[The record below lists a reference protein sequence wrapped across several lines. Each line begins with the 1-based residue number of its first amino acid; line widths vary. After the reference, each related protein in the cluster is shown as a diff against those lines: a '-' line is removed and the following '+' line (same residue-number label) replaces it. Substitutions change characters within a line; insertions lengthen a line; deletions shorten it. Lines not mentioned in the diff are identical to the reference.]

1 MEVARV
7 PEEDGIH
14 HVRLTRASTSMSW
27 GFRLS
32 GGQDEG
38 CCLKL
43 SKVAL
48 ESPSGRGGLLPMDL
62 LVLVQGQNVL
72 DRSHEEVVQMIKGSG
87 LELRLTVERGENLIP
102 NMALLGKSKEQVVEE
117 KQNVYLKA
125 ATEEIEES
133 THYRKK
139 EKVFTTAGPPKI
151 ETDQYMAP
159 MGLYSAETVA
169 RMADTVEIDP
179 KLTGT
184 GESQDRHFSP
194 EKSLVLDMILQD
206 DEKEMRELG
215 MSGVPTCTSSASNS
229 RTASRADSLGFGSR
243 RGSLLPNPQPLPGME
258 PPQPRRGSLAISGS
272 KTSMLALT
280 QQKEAPRNQQ
290 PVTGQLA
297 NLVMDEEAE
306 RRGARKLSVVMKEDA
321 ACIQDRRLAVSEGR
335 FGDLGFKSIV

>member
-1 MEVARV
+1 M
-7 PEEDGIH
+7 
-14 HVRLTRASTSMSW
+14 
-27 GFRLS
+27 
-32 GGQDEG
+32 
-38 CCLKL
+38 
-43 SKVAL
+43 AL

-258 PPQPRRGSLAISGS
+258 PPQPRSHHSSLATRDHFYSH
-272 KTSMLALT
+272 LAGEDPLLSL
-280 QQKEAPRNQQ
+280 APRPPCWRSHNKSNLLLLSAAQ
-290 PVTGQLA
+290 PLG
-297 NLVMDEEAE
+297 
-306 RRGARKLSVVMKEDA
+306 
-321 ACIQDRRLAVSEGR
+321 RLPGTSSR
-335 FGDLGFKSIV
+335 